1 MAKPY
6 FIFALQVYNYSRKTI
21 YLAWNFPLIKKRTIQ
36 MKSIKIL
43 FIFLLAL
50 SNLCAQ
56 AQRKLN
62 HVVLDAG
69 HGGKDPG
76 AIGSFSQEKDI
87 ALAVTLKV
95 RDILMKEAPQMK
107 VSLTREGDYFIELK
121 ERHAIAN
128 KTNGDLFVSV
138 HVNSTVGTKTRVQ
151 AGTRKVK
158 KGKKWVTQPV
168 YKTIVNR
175 NTATYGTETYVL
187 GLTRNDQ
194 KEKAIGEFGD
204 KVADEPGLL
213 DESDPTTAIIIA
225 QYSQAFLS
233 RSVNLGSKIQK
244 QFELSGRPNRGV
256 RQKSLEVLAG
266 SAMPG
271 VLIELGFIN
280 NTEEEQFMNS
290 EEGRNTLARA
300 IATAILDYKKEV
312 ESKK

>member
-1 MAKPY
+1 
-6 FIFALQVYNYSRKTI
+6 
-21 YLAWNFPLIKKRTIQ
+21 
-36 MKSIKIL
+36 MKSINIL
-43 FIFLLAL
+43 FIFLFSFLTL
-50 SNLCAQ
+50 NGF

-76 AIGSFSQEKDI
+76 AIGSYSQEKDI

-95 RDILMKEAPQMK
+95 REILKREASAMK

-128 KTNGDLFVSV
+128 KTNGDLFVSI

-151 AGTRKVK
+151 AGSRKVK
-158 KGKKWVTQPV
+158 KGKKWVTEPV

-175 NTATYGTETYVL
+175 NTATSGTETYVL

-213 DESDPTTAIIIA
+213 DENDPTTAIIIA

-244 QFELSGRPNRGV
+244 QFELAGRPNRGV

-280 NTEEEQFMNS
+280 NTDDERFMSS
-290 EEGRNTLARA
+290 EEGRTALANA
-300 IATAILDYKKEV
+300 IAQAILDYKKEV